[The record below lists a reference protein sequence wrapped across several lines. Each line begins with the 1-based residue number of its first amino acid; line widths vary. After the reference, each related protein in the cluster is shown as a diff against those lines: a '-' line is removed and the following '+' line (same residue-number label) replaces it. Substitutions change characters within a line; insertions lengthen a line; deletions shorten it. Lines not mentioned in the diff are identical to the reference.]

1 MPDYPSWVP
10 NEIAVGYIEHG
21 IQALLS
27 WQLDVLNNRSL
38 HAPQYGNLI
47 FSAPTSSGKTVVAE
61 LIALNTVRQLR
72 CKAIFVF
79 PYISVAKEK
88 FLCLQKIWRK
98 VDLRVSAFIGSHSS
112 PFQAWDASVCTIE
125 KANSLLNRMIAD
137 KSIFDIGVLVIDE
150 FHILFDGNR
159 GPLVEQIVGKALYIS
174 RYLNHQIQIIS
185 LSATLPNLDE
195 LADWLNAEKYETQFR
210 PVQLHEM
217 IMCDNELRDV
227 NTLQHI
233 RTVSNEFV
241 VSNDIEYG
249 IIHLCTESVM
259 KGESVLVFCSSKA
272 ETEKLALAISQHFE
286 KYFKSSNSE
295 NLISSFNIQ
304 SLKTVKH
311 AFHHEIQ
318 FVDDILRETLPHG
331 IAFHHAGLTVEER
344 ESIENAFCDQSL
356 RVVCATSTLSSGIN
370 LPAHRVIIKTQLCG
384 PVALN
389 GLTYMQMIGRAGRLG
404 QTEKGNNLA
413 NCGKHDLYHR

>member
-38 HAPQYGNLI
+38 QAPQYGNFI

-61 LIALNTVRQLR
+61 LIAVNTVRQLR

-137 KSIFDIGVLVIDE
+137 KSVLVIDE

-174 RYLNHQIQIIS
+174 RYLNHRIQIIS

-210 PVQLHEM
+210 PIQLHEM

-233 RTVSNEFV
+233 RTVSNEFI
-241 VSNDIEYG
+241 VSNDIEHG

-259 KGESVLVFCSSKA
+259 KDESVLVFCSSKA

-286 KYFKSSNSE
+286 NYFKSSNSE
-295 NLISSFNIQ
+295 NLISPFNIQ

-344 ESIENAFCDQSL
+344 ESIENAFYDQSL
-356 RVVCATSTLSSGIN
+356 RVLCATSTLSSGIN
-370 LPAHRVIIKTQLCG
+370 LPAHRVIIKAQLCG

-389 GLTYMQMIGRAGRLG
+389 GLTYMQMTGRAGRLG
-404 QTEKGNNLA
+404 QTEKGYNSA
-413 NCGKHDLYHR
+413 NCGKHEFYHK